1 MRLRSGV
8 NIAVNSRQGANKHT
22 PFFLTPVFFKRSAS
36 FSLISLSD
44 GIDCSS
50 TSSMPNVV
58 PSISFA
64 SGSTLLNVRELDP
77 RTAEAHSILEERR
90 RLHLYPVL
98 TFLCDLIPPQR
109 RPSLLVKH
117 SQSHEF
123 ASLSIEL
130 LHRATTWLEDGQ
142 TRVRHGTRDSP
153 RMPYHRL
160 HSHHQTRQSGCAPP
174 PHRRRRRLE
183 RVGVVS
189 YRLEWLARPGK
200 LEGPVGTLFVQP

>member
-1 MRLRSGV
+1 MSEEYIASCQWMRLRSGV
-8 NIAVNSRQGANKHT
+8 NIAANSRQGANKHT

-77 RTAEAHSILEERR
+77 RTAEAPSILEERR

-130 LHRATTWLEDGQ
+130 LHRATTEGLGLRMDKRACDTARKTHPGCLIIVSIAIIR
-142 TRVRHGTRDSP
+142 RVNRDV
-153 RMPYHRL
+153 L
-160 HSHHQTRQSGCAPP
+160 LLLIVVVVVLNACA
-174 PHRRRRRLE
+174 
-183 RVGVVS
+183 S
-189 YRLEWLARPGK
+189 
-200 LEGPVGTLFVQP
+200 